1 MEGSLVLSVTA
12 LMRAGALVPGERTG
26 GLWGWT
32 YEGEDRPHAIV
43 SYEANLTV
51 PDDPWLRLR
60 YRVNGERVDC
70 MVRLV
75 THAAELRR
83 APVVVPLPARAAP
96 GGEAL
101 PAAGRQ
107 AVREPRGLRADLCVL
122 PSEREPADRVHRR
135 GCGRE
140 RPAGSQGDAHT
151 GLPRRETADR
161 WARHVRAGRTGVGTL
176 STAPKPTGRPTCA
189 RSGSGRERS

>member
-32 YEGEDRPHAIV
+32 YEGENRPHAIV
-43 SYEANLTV
+43 SYEANCDA
-51 PDDPWLRLR
+51 PDDPRLRLR

-75 THAAELRR
+75 TRAPYDRR
-83 APVVVPLPARAAP
+83 APLARPLPARGAP
-96 GGEAL
+96 GCEAL

-107 AVREPRGLRADLCVL
+107 ALREPRGLRAHLRVS
-122 PSEREPADRVHRR
+122 PSEREPAHRLDRR

-140 RPAGSQGDAHT
+140 RPAGSQGDAQHWASSA
-151 GLPRRETADR
+151 GDR
-161 WARHVRAGRTGVGTL
+161 GPVGPSRTGR
-176 STAPKPTGRPTCA
+176 SDGRRDA
-189 RSGSGRERS
+189 KHSA